1 MQVHETATHEMK
13 KKPHTTRLSLYT
25 ARTRQKKSKEV
36 DETAIMTL
44 HFSAVTNFTQ
54 CVVSVVTLYDSIDER
69 PCRLSGTYHK
79 ILG

>member
-1 MQVHETATHEMK
+1 MHETATHERK
-13 KKPHTTRLSLYT
+13 KKPHTMRLSLYT

-36 DETAIMTL
+36 DETATMTL

-54 CVVSVVTLYDSIDER
+54 CVVSVVTTFDLIVER
-69 PCRLSGTYHK
+69 ACRLSGTHHK